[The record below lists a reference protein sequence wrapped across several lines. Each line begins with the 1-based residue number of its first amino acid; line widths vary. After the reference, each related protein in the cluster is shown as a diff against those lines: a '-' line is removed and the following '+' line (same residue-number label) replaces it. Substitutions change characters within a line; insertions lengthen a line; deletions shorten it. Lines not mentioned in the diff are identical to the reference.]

1 MEKIQERALK
11 CLYSNHTAS
20 YESLLNNLDLL
31 SMEVG
36 RQINIAIQTLK
47 ILNDLALTYLLELS
61 ENRWHTCNLRNS
73 ENILKNF
80 LMRHRTTYFCFL
92 APKIWKSLQE
102 ALNIT
107 RDFETFKDGL
117 RAYFLLN

>member
-61 ENRWHTCNLRNS
+61 ENRWHTCNFRNS
-73 ENILKNF
+73 ENILKIF
-80 LMRHRTTYFCFL
+80 LMRHGTNYFCF
-92 APKIWKSLQE
+92 S
-102 ALNIT
+102 AL
-107 RDFETFKDGL
+107 
-117 RAYFLLN
+117 